1 MNIFSRLSYLENLTK
16 LRQRFLRSCTCL
28 SEARESL
35 VFNQIEELIATLSN
49 RINQSLEPDNTSTP
63 LTAEE
68 ITLVSNLY
76 KQIEEL

>member
-1 MNIFSRLSYLENLTK
+1 
-16 LRQRFLRSCTCL
+16 
-28 SEARESL
+28 